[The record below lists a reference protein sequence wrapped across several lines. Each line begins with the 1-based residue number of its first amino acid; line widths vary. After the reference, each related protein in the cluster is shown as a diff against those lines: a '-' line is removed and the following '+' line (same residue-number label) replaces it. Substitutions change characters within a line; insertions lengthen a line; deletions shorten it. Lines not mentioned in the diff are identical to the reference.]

1 MAKGRLVASVVSQ
14 ELLQEL
20 YWFYHIVN
28 RLMNQNIQQHVL
40 VMFVTAS
47 SEKPLSYQGYENHH
61 LKRGSSLADNFTT
74 TTSTLEVCAQKQ

>member
-28 RLMNQNIQQHVL
+28 RLMNQNIQ
-40 VMFVTAS
+40 
-47 SEKPLSYQGYENHH
+47 PLSYQGYENHH
-61 LKRGSSLADNFTT
+61 LKRGSSLVDNFTT
-74 TTSTLEVCAQKQ
+74 TTSTLEVYAQKQ